1 MSLEAAKRIGV
12 SRMLKDAS
20 ELRSP
25 DPYFS
30 GAAGFVGSTLEA
42 LHDDM
47 G

>member
-1 MSLEAAKRIGV
+1 
-12 SRMLKDAS
+12 MLKDAS